1 MKTPLFSYN
10 PSPEKGPETSSAK
23 SATNV
28 VTTTSAAS
36 SNSDDIE
43 TYTGTGLGLKIVK
56 DIISSYNGNIY
67 LKPESNIGYT
77 TTFRIEI
84 PKQQSQL

>member
-1 MKTPLFSYN
+1 MRIFD
-10 PSPEKGPETSSAK
+10 AF
-23 SATNV
+23 

-67 LKPESNIGYT
+67 LKP
-77 TTFRIEI
+77 
-84 PKQQSQL
+84 